1 MTTELNVINLTI
13 YKVKKKE
20 GRSPGE
26 KYKITDW
33 LHLKQPKNTND
44 PYTKICTLYSIY
56 AISQ

>member
-26 KYKITDW
+26 KYKITD
-33 LHLKQPKNTND
+33 
-44 PYTKICTLYSIY
+44 
-56 AISQ
+56 